1 MAFTE
6 AYKQDTVSISTTEYS
21 LTNNS
26 TTIAT
31 QTTDGSYSLWL
42 DTTNMAAG
50 DIYELRIY
58 EKVTST
64 AAAAKL
70 KGQVITLADAQAG
83 AYECYLG
90 VLMNGW
96 DVTLKRTA
104 GSDRN
109 FSWSIRQV
117 A

>member
-6 AYKQDTVSISTTEYS
+6 AYKQDSVSVSTTEYS

-31 QTTDGSYSLWL
+31 KTTAGAYSLWL
-42 DTTNMAAG
+42 DTSNMAAG
-50 DIYELRIY
+50 DTYEIRIY

-64 AAAAKL
+64 ASTAKV
-70 KGQVITLADAQAG
+70 KGQVITLADAQG
-83 AYECYLG
+83 GSYETYLG

-96 DVTLKRTA
+96 DVTLKRTS
-104 GSDRN
+104 GSDRA

>member
-6 AYKQDTVSISTTEYS
+6 AFKQDSVTVSTTEYS

-31 QTTDGSYSLWL
+31 QTADGAYSLWL
-42 DTTNMAAG
+42 DTSAMAAG
-50 DIYELRIY
+50 DIYEIRIY

-64 AAAAKL
+64 ASTAKL
-70 KGQVITLADAQAG
+70 KGQVITLADAQG
-83 AYECYLG
+83 GSYECYLG

-104 GSDRN
+104 GTDRA
-109 FSWSIRQV
+109 FSWAIRQV